1 MLKQVERF
9 RLQGEA
15 CARLGSPMYAWLL
28 ARLADDLDAGGVTGE
43 VLAGH
48 EDDPG
53 PSALG
58 LRLLGS
64 VHRLVLER
72 RAGDLA
78 TSYPSV
84 GGTWEPDAGWAALR
98 RLLAEQP
105 DAVREWL
112 DRPPQTNEVGR
123 AGALMGG
130 LLSIDASLRGP
141 VRLFEIGSSG
151 GLNLLADRFAYVD
164 ASGTTY
170 GDPEPRSSWTTPGRA
185 GPSPRGRTCGSSSA
199 WAATCCPSTCPRR
212 RAGWR

>member
-1 MLKQVERF
+1 
-9 RLQGEA
+9 
-15 CARLGSPMYAWLL
+15 MYAWLL

-98 RLLAEQP
+98 ACSP
-105 DAVREWL
+105 
-112 DRPPQTNEVGR
+112 
-123 AGALMGG
+123 
-130 LLSIDASLRGP
+130 
-141 VRLFEIGSSG
+141 SSPT
-151 GLNLLADRFAYVD
+151 RC
-164 ASGTTY
+164 ASGSTGHRRPT
-170 GDPEPRSSWTTPGRA
+170 RWAGRV
-185 GPSPRGRTCGSSSA
+185 P
-199 WAATCCPSTCPRR
+199 
-212 RAGWR
+212 